1 MINPC
6 KVIRFLVLGASFGAI
21 SACSSDPATIGRD
34 PRPDGAGTFST
45 AEAARTSPTARPLPD
60 AKGVISYPAYQV
72 VVARQGDTVSTVA
85 NRVGISPAEL
95 GSYNAVTA
103 EAPLKAGQVLAL
115 PRRVGAPQ
123 AGATASATA
132 GAVGAPIQSGT
143 IKATSLASDT
153 IGKTKAPGSGAAPA
167 ASGIQSGQSEPIRHR
182 VQRGETA
189 FTVARLYNIPA
200 QTIADWN
207 GLGPE
212 LGVREGQYLL
222 VPAALKKTVVGETV
236 TAPGQGSPTPPPP
249 SSKKPLPAEKITPA
263 AQPAPDTPP
272 SPNLEKGRSA
282 ASAARFAMPA
292 DGRIIRSFSAKK
304 NTGIDIGAVAGS
316 PVLAAANGTVAAIT
330 KDTAEVPFLVVRHA
344 DNILTIYAN
353 VDGIKVAKGDKV
365 KRGQS
370 IAVVR
375 AGTPA
380 FLHFEVRNGADA
392 VDPMPYLE

>member
-1 MINPC
+1 MI
-6 KVIRFLVLGASFGAI
+6 KSYKTLSLLVLGTAFGAI
-21 SACSSDPATIGRD
+21 SACSSDPAAIGRD
-34 PRPDGAGTFST
+34 LRPDGAGTFST
-45 AEAARTSPTARPLPD
+45 TEGARASTVARPMPD
-60 AKGVISYPAYQV
+60 ANGVISYPGYQIA
-72 VVARQGDTVSTVA
+72 VARQGDTVSMVA
-85 NRVGISPAEL
+85 GRLGISPAEL
-95 GSYNAVTA
+95 GSYNALTA
-103 EAPLKAGQVLAL
+103 EALLNAGQVLAL
-115 PRRVGAPQ
+115 PRRVSASQ
-123 AGATASATA
+123 ASSIVPATAA
-132 GAVGAPIQSGT
+132 AVGAPIQSGT
-143 IKATSLASDT
+143 INVTSLASET
-153 IGKTKAPGSGAAPA
+153 IGKAQVPGRSTTPA
-167 ASGIQSGQSEPIRHR
+167 TSGIQSGQSEPIRHR

-189 FTVARLYNIPA
+189 FTIARLYNIPA

-207 GLGPE
+207 GLGPD

-263 AQPAPDTPP
+263 AKPAPDTPP

-292 DGRIIRSFSAKK
+292 DGRIIRGFIAKK

-316 PVLAAANGTVAAIT
+316 PVLAASNGTVAAIT
-330 KDTAEVPFLVVRHA
+330 KDTAEVPILVVRHA

-353 VDGIKVAKGDKV
+353 IDGIKVAKGDKV